1 MEAQVKQKPPP
12 SIWWYAFG
20 YFAVYAPYTFLT
32 KLIADGKLTN
42 LLGDEAGAVASI
54 RPGCIGEG
62 CKPGIDG
69 LAMLPLTGFVSMVG
83 MFIFLTAMGWWK
95 YAGHKK
101 ILGMNLPCPSRWTFL
116 SGLGSAVVIATTT
129 LSYTFGISIVVMM
142 LFMRGGML
150 VMAPIVD
157 LVSGRKPKLPA
168 IVATL
173 LSILAISAGAFWPIL
188 FPDSEGGGGAGGAHP
203 QIMAAVICVACYL
216 FAYFIRMYFMSKKA
230 KSDDP
235 NATYRYF
242 VEEQM
247 TSTPALVAI
256 LGIFALVAAIGGPE
270 FGANNLQMVKAG
282 FTFIF
287 SVESAIVIGLMVLIG
302 VFSQGNGIFGGL
314 ILLDKRDN
322 TFCVPVNR
330 ASSVLAGVIST
341 LCLWAFAGGKMLGM
355 GEIVGAI
362 LLVGALCVLSMPSV
376 IKKMKAKKT
385 TAAQIVIPTLEIPK
399 VEKSQTGVAEKS
411 EEAPAETVSSDA
423 MPEAQNASESEADK
437 EKSATPTGSESP
449 AA

>member
-1 MEAQVKQKPPP
+1 MEEQAPQKQPP

-32 KLIADGKLTN
+32 KLIADGKLAN
-42 LLGDEAGAVASI
+42 FLGEEHGVVSSI
-54 RPGCIGEG
+54 RPGCVGLEG

-83 MFIFLTAMGWWK
+83 MFIFLSVMGWWK
-95 YAGHKK
+95 YAGHRKV
-101 ILGMNLPCPSRWTFL
+101 LGLSLPCPSRWTFL

-157 LVSGRKPKLPA
+157 LVNGRKPKTPA
-168 IVATL
+168 VIATV
-173 LSILAISAGAFWPIL
+173 LSILAISAGAFLPIL
-188 FPDSEGGGGAGGAHP
+188 FPEESGAGGHGGEVKP
-203 QIMAAVICVACYL
+203 QVMAAVICVICYL
-216 FAYFIRMYFMSKKA
+216 AAYFLRMSFMSKKA

-247 TSTPALVAI
+247 TSTPALVLI
-256 LGIFALVAAIGGPE
+256 LGIFALIATIGGPDV
-270 FGANNLQMVKAG
+270 GANNLQMVKAG
-282 FTFIF
+282 FTLIF
-287 SVESAIVIGLMVLIG
+287 STETAVVLGLMVLIG
-302 VFSQGNGIFGGL
+302 MFSQGNGIFGGL

-355 GEIVGAI
+355 GEIVGAL
-362 LLVGALCVLSMPSV
+362 LLVGALCVLSAPSV
-376 IKKMKAKKT
+376 IKKMKAKKAAQASAT
-385 TAAQIVIPTLEIPK
+385 SAPTAA
-399 VEKSQTGVAEKS
+399 SDS
-411 EEAPAETVSSDA
+411 EPAPQKDT
-423 MPEAQNASESEADK
+423 
-437 EKSATPTGSESP
+437 